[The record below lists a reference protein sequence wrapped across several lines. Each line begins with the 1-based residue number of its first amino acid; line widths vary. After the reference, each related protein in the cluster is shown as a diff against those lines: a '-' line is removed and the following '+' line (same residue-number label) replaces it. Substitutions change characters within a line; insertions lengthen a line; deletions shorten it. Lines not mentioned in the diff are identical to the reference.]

1 METKMNRDANESAFF
16 TRELEKIKAH
26 TYDTI
31 YKDNRA
37 MLLLPV
43 ESDTPSGYNQ
53 ITWRSFSNTGVAKVL
68 SGYTAKDYPRVDVYG
83 TENTVK
89 IKVLGD
95 SFGYNDREIKQSA
108 ITGVRL
114 DARRAQAARECID
127 NLVND
132 LALTGD
138 STHNIQG
145 FINYP
150 GMSEYIVPNGAGL
163 SPLWINKTP
172 DEIVADLTGI
182 VNGVM
187 TPTNNKEIP
196 DTIILPIEQFNI
208 LNDTRMTDG
217 NDKTILTYFLSNN
230 KFIKTIEWLTELKGA
245 GAGGTDRMICYKKD
259 ANKVALQLP
268 VPFEQ
273 MPPQRDGME
282 NVIFCNAEC
291 AGVIMYYP
299 LSACFADGI

>member
-1 METKMNRDANESAFF
+1 METILNLDANESAFF
-16 TRELEKIKAH
+16 YRELERIKAQ

-37 MLLLPV
+37 LLLIPV

-53 ITWRSFSNTGVAKVL
+53 ITWRSFSEVGVAKIL
-68 SGYTAKDYPRVDVYG
+68 SGYTAKDHPRVDIYG
-83 TENTVK
+83 TEQTVI

-95 SFGYNDREIKQSA
+95 SYGYNDREIKQSA
-108 ITGVRL
+108 ITGLRL
-114 DARRAQAARECID
+114 DVRRASVARNRISD
-127 NLVND
+127 LVND

-138 STHNIQG
+138 TTHNIQG
-145 FINYP
+145 FIDYP

-163 SPLWINKTP
+163 SPLWVNKTP

-187 TPTNNKEIP
+187 VPTNNKEIP
-196 DTIILPIEQFNI
+196 DTIILPIEHFNI

-217 NDKTILTYFLSNN
+217 NDKTVLTYFLSNN
-230 KFIKTIEWLTELKGA
+230 KFIKTIEWLGELKGA
-245 GAGGTDRMICYKKD
+245 GAGGADRMICYKKD
-259 ANKVALQLP
+259 PGKLALQLP

-273 MPPQRDGME
+273 MAPQRDGME
-282 NVIFCNAEC
+282 NVVFCHAEC